1 MLLFL
6 MLMDLE
12 SVAQEVFTFKASSA
26 RKNDVGLCCSRQIM
40 NEKSLL
46 QRKLCSAKFL
56 FQCPTSEKIKM
67 L

>member
-26 RKNDVGLCCSRQIM
+26 RKNDARWLVPLKQVM
-40 NEKSLL
+40 NEQSLL
-46 QRKLCSAKFL
+46 
-56 FQCPTSEKIKM
+56 
-67 L
+67 

>member
-12 SVAQEVFTFKASSA
+12 SVAQEVFTFKASSV
-26 RKNDVGLCCSRQIM
+26 RKNDVGLCCLRQVM

-46 QRKLCSAKFL
+46 QRRFCFAKFL
-56 FQCPTSEKIKM
+56 F
-67 L
+67 